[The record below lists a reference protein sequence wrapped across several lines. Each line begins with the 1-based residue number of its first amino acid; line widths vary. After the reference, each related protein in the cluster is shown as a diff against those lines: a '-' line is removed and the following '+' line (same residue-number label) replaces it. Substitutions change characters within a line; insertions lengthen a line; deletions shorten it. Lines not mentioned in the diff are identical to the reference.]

1 MEQESILNR
10 FLVEIFHELLRREDE
25 AIAAGGY
32 PELSS
37 REMDVIKTVCAASDQ
52 ENSSREIAQRL
63 RITAGTLSAA
73 AKALE
78 RKGYLRR
85 RRDHQDKRI
94 VHLEATD
101 AGRQANAF
109 HEEFHRRMIHSVL
122 EQLTPE
128 EAHAFAKAL
137 EAIAAF
143 FQNSG
148 QR

>member
-85 RRDHQDKRI
+85 RR
-94 VHLEATD
+94 
-101 AGRQANAF
+101 G
-109 HEEFHRRMIHSVL
+109 
-122 EQLTPE
+122 P
-128 EAHAFAKAL
+128 
-137 EAIAAF
+137 
-143 FQNSG
+143 SG
-148 QR
+148 QAHCASGSHGRWPPGQRLP